1 MLIFSDLS
9 LPTHCVRIHAICST
23 GSHFSGER
31 GQLTTLSPFALAVA
45 PRPTRAAG
53 PGTCGAGVVGG
64 VPGVCGPA
72 GLSIGG
78 AEGRL
83 RAAVRRGRNS
93 VVGRSDGQPVDS
105 SGHVMRGAPV
115 GCYLGMV

>member
-1 MLIFSDLS
+1 M
-9 LPTHCVRIHAICST
+9 
-23 GSHFSGER
+23 
-31 GQLTTLSPFALAVA
+31 A

-53 PGTCGAGVVGG
+53 PETCGAGVVGG

-72 GLSIGG
+72 GLGIGG

-83 RAAVRRGRNS
+83 RAVVRRGWNS